1 VNQGAFTQLRAAGVA
16 VHWGPTGQIFHQKT
30 ITIDGSRSLIGTAN
44 LTSRCYAS
52 TRDAWIFTTNPAQVK
67 AIAGTFAAD
76 WANPHHSGNA
86 VGATGLMWSPG
97 AQQQIVADIGA
108 AGKTL
113 EFTSAEL
120 ADTRVIAAL
129 VAAARRGVVCRIVMT
144 DSPDWTAG
152 FDQVS
157 AAGCAVH
164 VFPDSSKALYI
175 HEKVIVADQAKVL
188 IGSQNASSTSLNKNR
203 ELSIQITA
211 AAIVS
216 ALEKTFDGDFTAA
229 PAWKASS

>member
-1 VNQGAFTQLRAAGVA
+1 
-16 VHWGPTGQIFHQKT
+16 
-30 ITIDGSRSLIGTAN
+30 
-44 LTSRCYAS
+44 
-52 TRDAWIFTTNPAQVK
+52 VK
-67 AIAGTFAAD
+67 AITGTFAAD
-76 WANPHHSGNA
+76 WASPKHSGNA

-108 AGKTL
+108 AKKTL
-113 EFTSAEL
+113 GFTSEEL
-120 ADTRVIAAL
+120 ADTKVIAAL

-144 DSPDWTAG
+144 DSPDWNAG
-152 FDQVS
+152 FEQVS

-164 VFPDSSKALYI
+164 VFPDSSRALYI
-175 HEKVIVADQAKVL
+175 HEKIVVTDRARVL

-211 AAIVS
+211 APIVS
-216 ALEKTFDGDFTAA
+216 AIEKTFDGDFTAA